1 MAPFTSKTS
10 WRSRLPPTLAV
21 PDPTPIDSYDTATVE
36 DDGNEGSAPGSEEGV
51 VLEEEEDVDAVP
63 LIDHDREP

>member
-10 WRSRLPPTLAV
+10 WRSRLPPTLV

-36 DDGNEGSAPGSEEGV
+36 DDRNEGSAPGSEEGV
-51 VLEEEEDVDAVP
+51 VLEEEDVDAVP
-63 LIDHDREP
+63 LIDQDREP